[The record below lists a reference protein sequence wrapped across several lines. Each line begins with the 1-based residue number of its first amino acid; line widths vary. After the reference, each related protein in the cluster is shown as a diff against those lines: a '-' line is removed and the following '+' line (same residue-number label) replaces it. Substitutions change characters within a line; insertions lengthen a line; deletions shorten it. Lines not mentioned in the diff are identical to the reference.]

1 MSTQIS
7 KIPLWSNWNGKYTP
21 KITKIIKT
29 PQKSQNVQK
38 NPLNLLIDQSRLKIS
53 KTTKSTW
60 KPLKWP
66 KLPRKRLEWAV
77 KSPKYPF
84 GIIGMVNILQ
94 KTPKLSKHPKNRK
107 MSKTNPTQNL
117 LIDQNSLKISKT
129 IKTTQKPLKWWKYPW
144 NG

>member
-1 MSTQIS
+1 MARMTTQIS
-7 KIPLWSNWNGKYTP
+7 KTPLGSHWNDECTP
-21 KITKIIKT
+21 KMTKIIKI
-29 PQKSQNVQK
+29 PQKSQNVQIPPPPPPK
-38 NPLNLLIDQSRLKIS
+38 NLLIDQNRLKIY

-94 KTPKLSKHPKNRK
+94 PKLGIDSTWATKFQSWFYLYFFFAVYRKKNYKHITECLK
-107 MSKTNPTQNL
+107 
-117 LIDQNSLKISKT
+117 LKI
-129 IKTTQKPLKWWKYPW
+129 
-144 NG
+144 